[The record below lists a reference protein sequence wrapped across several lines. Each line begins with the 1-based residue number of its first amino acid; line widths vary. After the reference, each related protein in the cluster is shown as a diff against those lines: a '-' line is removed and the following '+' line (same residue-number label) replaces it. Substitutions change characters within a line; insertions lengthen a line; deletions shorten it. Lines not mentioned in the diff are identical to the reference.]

1 MKVLNEINEILLSN
15 GASLVGFANIKNYD
29 LKINKKFKSGISIA
43 VALDPQIVKDITEG
57 PTLAYYDEYKKVNK
71 KLDFLSDMISSLIND
86 RGYNAENWGATDD
99 RIYGH
104 LMTELPHKTMAT
116 LSGLGWIGKCAL
128 LITKEFGAAIRLTT
142 VLTDIDEQIKDN
154 SIKKSKCNNCRIC
167 VDICPGKAPK
177 GVNWYRGLA
186 RDSFFDPDAC
196 RKSARKLAKERT
208 GILYTFCGICIANC
222 PYTKEYVNK
231 KIGKPEY

>member
-1 MKVLNEINEILLSN
+1 MKGKQLKVLNEIKEILFNN

-29 LKINKKFKSGISIA
+29 LKIDKKFKSGISIA
-43 VALDPQIVKDITEG
+43 VALDPQIIKDITEG

-99 RIYGH
+99 RIYGYH
-104 LMTELPHKTMAT
+104 MTELPHKTMAT

-142 VLTDIDEQIKDN
+142 VLTDID
-154 SIKKSKCNNCRIC
+154 
-167 VDICPGKAPK
+167 
-177 GVNWYRGLA
+177 
-186 RDSFFDPDAC
+186 
-196 RKSARKLAKERT
+196 
-208 GILYTFCGICIANC
+208 
-222 PYTKEYVNK
+222 
-231 KIGKPEY
+231 